1 MVNNFKKYYLIGIG
15 GVGMSSIAIYLLN
28 KGFEVYGYD
37 IKENESINNLEH
49 NGAKIF
55 FNLKLQNSSSY
66 KK

>member
-37 IKENESINNLEH
+37 LKEND
-49 NGAKIF
+49 
-55 FNLKLQNSSSY
+55 LKDLP
-66 KK
+66 